1 MWLSGKE
8 PTFSAG
14 DTGGLGSIPRLGRSP
29 GKGNGNPLQYS
40 CFLPGESHEQRS
52 LVGYSPWG
60 RKESDKTEAT
70 YLAHAHM
77 ILLNLERWKNNVKK
91 KILKITSER
100 YFLSIPGQ
108 N

>member
-1 MWLSGKE
+1 M
-8 PTFSAG
+8 
-14 DTGGLGSIPRLGRSP
+14 
-29 GKGNGNPLQYS
+29 
-40 CFLPGESHEQRS
+40 
-52 LVGYSPWG
+52 GYSPWG
-60 RKESDKTEAT
+60 HKESDKTEAT

-77 ILLNLERWKNNVKK
+77 TLLNLERWKNNVKK